1 MCTNAW
7 ERLSDTL
14 EVFLFVSSHDSAIM
28 NFLNMYLPVDSVSK
42 TFRQKKRI
50 LHGESDATC
59 CTTLLKTQINCIHRK
74 EKGLNKNTTR

>member
-28 NFLNMYLPVDSVSK
+28 NFLNMYLPVDNVSK
-42 TFRQKKRI
+42 TFRQKKEYFTVN
-50 LHGESDATC
+50 LM
-59 CTTLLKTQINCIHRK
+59 LLAVQRF
-74 EKGLNKNTTR
+74 